1 MTGAIWA
8 LAYEIL
14 NDDREAYLDWF
25 HQIHIPE
32 KLARP
37 GYRWA
42 AHFEGT
48 TTTPAAHSYIALFG
62 GISTRIFL
70 DPSPAQLKPKQDDLT
85 REMMTRRRNPFAT
98 ILAHEWRDDS
108 TPSTGNDDRVA
119 AEAIPS
125 GTVPSGAIPSGAIHS
140 DWLEFLVID
149 AAGQGEA
156 IGAWTVQT
164 LLPKLQKHNPDAA
177 KTAAVT
183 HKLISVTGAP
193 AHILFYETNQTGL
206 ADDAT
211 ATASRFDPPATNL
224 GAPILKAPILK
235 APILTAPILAD
246 MPAAASLCHRSGKRI
261 WPV

>member
-1 MTGAIWA
+1 MTSAIWA
-8 LAYEIL
+8 LAYDIL
-14 NDDREAYLDWF
+14 NDDRQSYLDWF

-42 AHFEGT
+42 THFEGSA
-48 TTTPAAHSYIALFG
+48 TTPNMQSYIALFG

-70 DPSPAQLKPKQDDLT
+70 DPSPAQLKTKQDDLT
-85 REMMTRRRNPFAT
+85 REMMARRHNPFAT
-98 ILAHEWRDDS
+98 ILAYEWRDRS
-108 TPSTGNDDRVA
+108 TPSTTNDDAVA
-119 AEAIPS
+119 AEAIN
-125 GTVPSGAIPSGAIHS
+125 S
-140 DWLEFLVID
+140 DWLDFLVID

-156 IGAWTVQT
+156 IGAWAVQT
-164 LLPKLQKHNPDAA
+164 FLPKLQKDNPDAA
-177 KTAAVT
+177 KTAAIT

-211 ATASRFDPPATNL
+211 TNSPFDPQASILTTLPETASV
-224 GAPILKAPILK
+224 
-235 APILTAPILAD
+235 
-246 MPAAASLCHRSGKRI
+246 CHRSGKRI

>member
-8 LAYEIL
+8 LAYDIS
-14 NDDREAYLDWF
+14 NDDSQSYLDWF

-42 AHFEGT
+42 THFEGSA
-48 TTTPAAHSYIALFG
+48 TTPNMQSYIALFG
-62 GISTRIFL
+62 GTSTRIFL
-70 DPSPAQLKPKQDDLT
+70 DPSPAQLKKKQDDLT
-85 REMMTRRRNPFAT
+85 RGMMARRRNTFAT
-98 ILAHEWRDDS
+98 ILAYEWRDGS
-108 TPSTGNDDRVA
+108 KPSTSNDDALA
-119 AEAIPS
+119 AEAIN
-125 GTVPSGAIPSGAIHS
+125 S

-156 IGAWTVQT
+156 IGAWAVQN
-164 LLPKLQKHNPDAA
+164 LLPKLQKDNPNAA
-177 KTAAVT
+177 KTTAIT

-193 AHILFYETNQTGL
+193 AHILFYETNRTRL

-211 ATASRFDPPATNL
+211 TTSPFDLQAL
-224 GAPILKAPILK
+224 ILS
-235 APILTAPILAD
+235 D
-246 MPAAASLCHRSGKRI
+246 MAETASLCHRSGKRI